1 MENLIARA
9 SFLVAVAVILAGCTT
24 LRPVN
29 GTPGE
34 LQRRINAGELL
45 KAGDRVR
52 IVTTDQKEHR
62 FTVKTVGAGVVAG
75 PSESIPVGQIDLL
88 EKRQFS
94 RGKTIA
100 LAGGIAG
107 GAALALFIYG
117 LAELAGAFALR

>member
-1 MENLIARA
+1 MKNQIVRALFLIAA
-9 SFLVAVAVILAGCTT
+9 AIFTGCTT
-24 LRPVN
+24 LRAVD
-29 GTPGE
+29 GTPDE
-34 LQRRINAGELL
+34 LQRRVNTGELL

-52 IVTTDQKEHR
+52 IVTADQKVHR

-100 LAGGIAG
+100 LAGGIVG
-107 GAALALFIYG
+107 GAALALLIYG
-117 LAELAGAFALR
+117 LAELAGAFALH